1 MAFSP
6 EDQMQKIDKQLE
18 RLRETITAILKTYP
32 DSPKVEVAANLFE
45 DISYFTDRIHNAESV
60 FVKYHYLQC
69 SRFFGSRLLRNLEDV
84 FRQQD
89 VGTKY
94 LSQSYLEQI
103 SNDWVNIK
111 KTDIDTYW
119 LVLAEFYK
127 LQAASQ
133 DDFPEVDEIL
143 KYSGSIDIVIHA
155 YYAGRDSA
163 ASLIRELQTAI
174 GNKIVL
180 RKSHV
185 NPGLSKGPLVPIVAP
200 GPISKIATH
209 VWPNAKITSKSQ
221 LVKHCKLKKLNLYI
235 WDHQTPHQTRYDI
248 SQVTDAQ
255 KTQQYEQ
262 RYGKQ
267 SGVNLNMIE
276 RSKTVEQNYSPSR
289 RWNVNTSTEPGAVWH
304 KSHVSALVLESLDSD
319 LYWILSNNFYD
330 PIVPQLVIDQILPD
344 IQLREISSQYSEHQ
358 ILKHMFLEVKPDLKK
373 IEHRSNAN
381 IEVDIIRNDLYFAI
395 HNMLTKHPKK
405 LVKSKN
411 VKEDLGQLLHS
422 GEIGSIF
429 ESIINK
435 NLAKYLAQIKSIYT
449 QDSFP
454 IAEMLLT
461 FDNSLYMY
469 KRDLRKKVHDDYT
482 QLIAGELNEE
492 TISEFMT
499 KLSKDV
505 SELIS
510 NDTNIFQ
517 ATILKLMLHKR
528 LIFDN

>member
-1 MAFSP
+1 MSFSP

-18 RLRETITAILKTYP
+18 RLGETITAILKTYP
-32 DSPKVEVAANLFE
+32 DSPKVEAAAGLFE
-45 DISYFTDRIHNAESV
+45 DISYFTDQIYSTESA
-60 FVKYHYLQC
+60 FAKYHYIQC
-69 SRFFGSRLLRNLEDV
+69 SRFFGSRLLQNLEDV

-89 VGTKY
+89 VGAKY

-103 SNDWVNIK
+103 SNEWLNIR

-119 LVLAEFYK
+119 LVLAEFFK
-127 LQAASQ
+127 LQAAKQ
-133 DDFPEVDEIL
+133 EDFPDADDIL

-155 YYAGRDSA
+155 YYAGSA
-163 ASLIRELQTAI
+163 AASGLIHELQTEI
-174 GNKIVL
+174 GHKQVL
-180 RKSHV
+180 RKSPV

-200 GPISKIATH
+200 SPISSIVAR
-209 VWPNAKITSKSQ
+209 VWPNAKITSKAQ
-221 LVKHCKLKKLNLYI
+221 LVKQCKLKKLNLYI

-267 SGVNLNMIE
+267 SGVNLAMIE
-276 RSKTVEQNYSPSR
+276 RSKTVEQNYSSSR
-289 RWNVNTSTEPGAVWH
+289 RWKVDTSTEPGAVWH
-304 KSHVSALVLESLDSD
+304 KSHVNALVLESLDSD

-330 PIVPQLVIDQILPD
+330 PVVPQSVIDQIIPD

-358 ILKHMFLEVKPDLKK
+358 ILRHMFLEVKPDLKK

-381 IEVDIIRNDLYFAI
+381 IEVDIIRNDLYFAT
-395 HNMLTKHPKK
+395 HNMLTKHLKK
-405 LVKSKN
+405 LAKSKN
-411 VKEDLGQLLHS
+411 VKEDLGQLIHS

-429 ESIINK
+429 EGIINK

-449 QDSFP
+449 QEAFP

-492 TISEFMT
+492 TIGEFMV

-510 NDTNIFQ
+510 NETNIFQ